1 MKIAI
6 ATENSYVATEPTC
19 IPGWEKTYGF
29 KLSEDQVVIGVSDP
43 QSMVAKG
50 TDGILAAN
58 CYTTGGTIE
67 ALGLYVIEDPEYV
80 SPIYSPAAVCTK
92 EFLDDYPEIQDIL
105 TPVYEAIDETI
116 IRDMNKRLS
125 TDGENA
131 ADIVSQFLKE
141 NGFVK

>member
-1 MKIAI
+1 
-6 ATENSYVATEPTC
+6 
-19 IPGWEKTYGF
+19 
-29 KLSEDQVVIGVSDP
+29 
-43 QSMVAKG
+43 MVAKG

-92 EFLDDYPEIQDIL
+92 EFLDEYPEIQDIL